1 VPVTVRVQIA
11 QAELRRQ
18 LTGPSGLATRHVIRL
33 TERIANRA
41 RLLCPVDTGN
51 LRASITT
58 AVRTEGDRVIG
69 TVGSPV
75 VYAVPVEMGYT
86 TSRGRKMR
94 GRPFLRRA
102 MTDVMGGGG

>member
-18 LTGPSGLATRHVIRL
+18 LTGPSGLVTRHVLRV

-41 RLLCPVDTGN
+41 RLYAPVDTGN

-75 VYAVPVEMGYT
+75 VYAVVVHEGRT
-86 TSRGRKMR
+86 TSRGKHIR

-102 MTDVMGGGG
+102 MEDVMGGGG